1 MQRWQ
6 FLRISSKIA
15 QGFLPLQFLPVRFLT
30 VLLMSLTPVALN
42 SCAISQPS
50 KPFSSEVLP
59 TEAIAEISEIR
70 SFPVRVKYLNATSA
84 KPASVGA
91 SLKVDESVSTE
102 DSSTAQLTMRNGV
115 IIRIGGV
122 SNLKIKPQN
131 QVEFT
136 AGKLVAWS
144 ASDRKTPSQI
154 QTPFGEIASNGGT
167 IYIEIPPK
175 AAEDRRVIA
184 LDGTVTVLLKQS
196 SSIVTI
202 GKGEE
207 IRIKADGKATAP
219 ARAEKES
226 IEKRIANNN
235 LIFGFSSQL
244 ASLNQ
249 IVAEFGVTSTVKE
262 ARTLEFRRS
271 DLPTKPTEATKP
283 PKINYTSGA
292 PAEKS
297 DRNDRREERREEPIV
312 EPRREEPT
320 AARNS
325 EPTAPEKTSEPSPAN
340 NPAPINPPE
349 PPVTTNPIAPPVEP
363 IPSQP
368 APLEPPPQPVQPE
381 IPAPEPP
388 PVAPKP
394 RN

>member
-1 MQRWQ
+1 MR
-6 FLRISSKIA
+6 
-15 QGFLPLQFLPVRFLT
+15 FLPVRFLT
-30 VLLMSLTPVALN
+30 VLLLSLTPVALN
-42 SCAISQPS
+42 SCAISQPT
-50 KPFSSEVLP
+50 KPFSSEALP

-70 SFPVRVKYLNATSA
+70 SYPVRVKYLNATSA
-84 KPASVGA
+84 KPASVGG

-115 IIRIGGV
+115 IFRIGGV

-136 AGKLVAWS
+136 SGKLVAWS
-144 ASDRKTPSQI
+144 ASDRKAPSQI
-154 QTPFGEIASNGGT
+154 QTPFGEISSNGGT
-167 IYIEIPPK
+167 MYLEIPPK
-175 AAEDRRVIA
+175 AAEDRRIIA

-219 ARAEKES
+219 TRIDKEG

-249 IVAEFGVTSTVKE
+249 IIAEFGVTSTVKE
-262 ARTLEFRRS
+262 ASTLQFRRS

-283 PKINYTSGA
+283 PKVNYTSGA
-292 PAEKS
+292 AANDKS
-297 DRNDRREERREEPIV
+297 DKNDRYDRSDRYDRYDRREEPV
-312 EPRREEPT
+312 ERRREEPT

-340 NPAPINPPE
+340 TAPPNNPDPKPITSN
-349 PPVTTNPIAPPVEP
+349 PVTAPVEP
-363 IPSQP
+363 VKPPQP
-368 APLEPPPQPVQPE
+368 APLEPPPPPVQPE
-381 IPAPEPP
+381 ILAPEPK
-388 PVAPKP
+388 PVVPKP
-394 RN
+394 KN

>member
-1 MQRWQ
+1 MR
-6 FLRISSKIA
+6 
-15 QGFLPLQFLPVRFLT
+15 FLPVRFLS
-30 VLLMSLTPVALN
+30 LLLLSLTPVALN
-42 SCAISQPS
+42 SCAISQPT
-50 KPFSSEVLP
+50 KPFSSEALP
-59 TEAIAEISEIR
+59 TEAIAEISEVR

-84 KPASVGA
+84 KPASVGGP
-91 SLKVDESVSTE
+91 LKVDESVSTE
-102 DSSTAQLTMRNGV
+102 DSSTAQLAMRNGV
-115 IIRIGGV
+115 IFRIGGV

-136 AGKLVAWS
+136 SGKLVAWS
-144 ASDRKTPSQI
+144 ASDRKAPAQI
-154 QTPFGEIASNGGT
+154 QTPFGEISSNGGT
-167 IYIEIPPK
+167 IYLEIPPK
-175 AAEDRRVIA
+175 AAEDRRIIA

-219 ARAEKES
+219 ARVDKET

-249 IVAEFGVTSTVKE
+249 IIAEFGVTSTVKE
-262 ARTLEFRRS
+262 ASTLQFRRS
-271 DLPTKPTEATKP
+271 DLPTKPTEASKP
-283 PKINYTSGA
+283 TKINYTSGA
-292 PAEKS
+292 AANDKSDKNDKS
-297 DRNDRREERREEPIV
+297 DRNDRYEPPVERR
-312 EPRREEPT
+312 REDPT
-320 AARNS
+320 AARNA

-340 NPAPINPPE
+340 TAAPNNPPD
-349 PPVTTNPIAPPVEP
+349 PRPITTNPVAAPVEP
-363 IPSQP
+363 ARSTQP

-394 RN
+394 KN

>member
-6 FLRISSKIA
+6 FLRISSKITMR
-15 QGFLPLQFLPVRFLT
+15 FLPVRFLS
-30 VLLMSLTPVALN
+30 LLLLSLTPVALN
-42 SCAISQPS
+42 SCAISQPT
-50 KPFSSEVLP
+50 KPFSSEALP
-59 TEAIAEISEIR
+59 TEAIAEISEVR

-84 KPASVGA
+84 KPASVGGP
-91 SLKVDESVSTE
+91 LKVDESVSTE
-102 DSSTAQLTMRNGV
+102 DSSTAQLAMRNGV
-115 IIRIGGV
+115 IFRIGGV

-136 AGKLVAWS
+136 SGKLVAWS
-144 ASDRKTPSQI
+144 ASDRKAPAQI
-154 QTPFGEIASNGGT
+154 QTPFGEISSNGGT
-167 IYIEIPPK
+167 IYLEIPPK
-175 AAEDRRVIA
+175 AAEDRRIIA

-219 ARAEKES
+219 ARVDKET

-249 IVAEFGVTSTVKE
+249 IIAEFGVTSTVKE
-262 ARTLEFRRS
+262 ASTLQFRRS
-271 DLPTKPTEATKP
+271 DLPTKPTEASKP

-292 PAEKS
+292 AANDKSDKNDKS
-297 DRNDRREERREEPIV
+297 DRNDRYEPPVERR
-312 EPRREEPT
+312 REDPT
-320 AARNS
+320 AARNA

-340 NPAPINPPE
+340 TAAPNNPPD
-349 PPVTTNPIAPPVEP
+349 PRPIPTNPVAAPVEP
-363 IPSQP
+363 ARSTQP

-394 RN
+394 KN

>member
-1 MQRWQ
+1 MQRWH
-6 FLRISSKIA
+6 FLRISSKIS
-15 QGFLPLQFLPVRFLT
+15 GRFLT

-42 SCAISQPS
+42 SCAISQPA
-50 KPFSSEVLP
+50 KPFSSEALP

-70 SFPVRVKYLNATSA
+70 SYPVRVKYLNATSA
-84 KPASVGA
+84 KPASVGGP
-91 SLKVDESVSTE
+91 LKVDESVSTE

-122 SNLKIKPQN
+122 SSLTIKPQN

-136 AGKLVAWS
+136 SGKLVAWS
-144 ASDRKTPSQI
+144 ASDRKAPAQI
-154 QTPFGEIASNGGT
+154 QTPFGEISSNGGT
-167 IYIEIPPK
+167 IYLEIPPK
-175 AAEDRRVIA
+175 AAEDRRIIA

-219 ARAEKES
+219 TRVEKES

-249 IVAEFGVTSTVKE
+249 IIAEFGVTSTVKE
-262 ARTLEFRRS
+262 ASSLKFRRS
-271 DLPTKPTEATKP
+271 DLPTKPTEASKP
-283 PKINYTSGA
+283 PKINYTSGSA
-292 PAEKS
+292 ANDKS
-297 DRNDRREERREEPIV
+297 DKNDRSDRVEPPVERRPEQ
-312 EPRREEPT
+312 PT
-320 AARNS
+320 AAKNS
-325 EPTAPEKTSEPSPAN
+325 EPPTPEKTGEPSPTNTA
-340 NPAPINPPE
+340 APTNSADTRPI
-349 PPVTTNPIAPPVEP
+349 TTNPSATPVEP
-363 IPSQP
+363 ARPPQP

-381 IPAPEPP
+381 IAAPEPR

-394 RN
+394 KN

>member
-1 MQRWQ
+1 MR
-6 FLRISSKIA
+6 
-15 QGFLPLQFLPVRFLT
+15 FLPVRFLP
-30 VLLMSLTPVALN
+30 VRFLALLLLSLTPVALN
-42 SCAISQPS
+42 SCAISQPT
-50 KPFSSEVLP
+50 KPFSSEALP
-59 TEAIAEISEIR
+59 TEAIAEISEVR

-84 KPASVGA
+84 KPASVGGP
-91 SLKVDESVSTE
+91 LKVDESVSTE
-102 DSSTAQLTMRNGV
+102 DSSTAQLAMRNGV
-115 IIRIGGV
+115 IFRIGGV

-136 AGKLVAWS
+136 SGKLVAWS
-144 ASDRKTPSQI
+144 ASDRKAP
-154 QTPFGEIASNGGT
+154 
-167 IYIEIPPK
+167 
-175 AAEDRRVIA
+175 AEDRRIIA

-219 ARAEKES
+219 ARVDKET

-249 IVAEFGVTSTVKE
+249 IIAEFGVTSTVKE
-262 ARTLEFRRS
+262 ASTLQFRRS
-271 DLPTKPTEATKP
+271 DLPTKPTEASKP

-292 PAEKS
+292 AANDKSDKNDKS
-297 DRNDRREERREEPIV
+297 DRNDRYEPPVER
-312 EPRREEPT
+312 RREEPT
-320 AARNS
+320 AARNA

-340 NPAPINPPE
+340 TAAPNNPPD
-349 PPVTTNPIAPPVEP
+349 PRPITTNPVATPVEP
-363 IPSQP
+363 ARPAQP

-394 RN
+394 KN

>member
-6 FLRISSKIA
+6 FLRISSKV
-15 QGFLPLQFLPVRFLT
+15 PMRFLPVRFLA
-30 VLLMSLTPVALN
+30 LLLLSLTPVALN
-42 SCAISQPS
+42 SCAISQPT
-50 KPFSSEVLP
+50 KPFSSEALP
-59 TEAIAEISEIR
+59 TEAIAEISEVR

-84 KPASVGA
+84 KPASVGGP
-91 SLKVDESVSTE
+91 LKVDESVSTE

-115 IIRIGGV
+115 IFRIGGV

-136 AGKLVAWS
+136 SGKLVAWS
-144 ASDRKTPSQI
+144 ASDRKAPAQI
-154 QTPFGEIASNGGT
+154 QTPFGEISSNGGT
-167 IYIEIPPK
+167 IYLEIPPK
-175 AAEDRRVIA
+175 AAEDRRIIA

-196 SSIVTI
+196 SSIVTV

-207 IRIKADGKATAP
+207 VRIKADGKATTP
-219 ARAEKES
+219 ARVDKET

-249 IVAEFGVTSTVKE
+249 IIAEFGVTSTVKE
-262 ARTLEFRRS
+262 ASTLQFRRS
-271 DLPTKPTEATKP
+271 DLPTKPTEAAKP
-283 PKINYTSGA
+283 PKVNYTSGA
-292 PAEKS
+292 AANDKSDKNDKS
-297 DRNDRREERREEPIV
+297 DRYDRYEPPVERRRED
-312 EPRREEPT
+312 PT
-320 AARNS
+320 TARNA

-340 NPAPINPPE
+340 TAAPISPPDPRPITSNP
-349 PPVTTNPIAPPVEP
+349 VAAPVEP
-363 IPSQP
+363 VRPPQP

-388 PVAPKP
+388 PIAPKP
-394 RN
+394 KN

>member
-6 FLRISSKIA
+6 FLRISSKI
-15 QGFLPLQFLPVRFLT
+15 PRQFVPVRFLA
-30 VLLMSLTPVALN
+30 VLLISLTPVALN
-42 SCAISQPS
+42 SCATSQPT

-59 TEAIAEISEIR
+59 TEVIAEISEIR
-70 SFPVRVKYLNATSA
+70 SYPVRVKYLNATSA
-84 KPASVGA
+84 KPASVGG

-115 IIRIGGV
+115 VFRIGGV
-122 SNLKIKPQN
+122 SSLKIKPKN

-144 ASDRKTPSQI
+144 ASDRKVPSQV
-154 QTPFGEIASNGGT
+154 QTPFGEISSNGGT
-167 IYIEIPPK
+167 MYIEIPPK
-175 AAEDRRVIA
+175 AADDRRIIA

-196 SSIVTI
+196 STIVTI

-219 ARAEKES
+219 TRVDKES

-249 IVAEFGVTSTVKE
+249 IIAEFGVTSNVKE

-271 DLPTKPTEATKP
+271 DLPTKPTDAIKP

-292 PAEKS
+292 PADKSDKNDRS
-297 DRNDRREERREEPIV
+297 DRNDRYDPPVER
-312 EPRREEPT
+312 RREEPT
-320 AARNS
+320 AAKNP
-325 EPTAPEKTSEPSPAN
+325 EPATPQKTSEPSPVN
-340 NPAPINPPE
+340 TPDPRPI
-349 PPVTTNPIAPPVEP
+349 TTNPIATPVEP
-363 IPSQP
+363 ARPSQP

-381 IPAPEPP
+381 MPAPEPP

>member
-6 FLRISSKIA
+6 FLRISSKI
-15 QGFLPLQFLPVRFLT
+15 PMRFLPVRFFA
-30 VLLMSLTPVALN
+30 LLLLSLTPVALN
-42 SCAISQPS
+42 SCAISQPT
-50 KPFSSEVLP
+50 KPFSSEALP

-70 SFPVRVKYLNATSA
+70 SYPVRVKYLNATSA
-84 KPASVGA
+84 KPASVGGP
-91 SLKVDESVSTE
+91 LKVDESVSTE
-102 DSSTAQLTMRNGV
+102 DSSTAQLAMRNGV
-115 IIRIGGV
+115 IFRIGGV

-136 AGKLVAWS
+136 SGKLVAWS
-144 ASDRKTPSQI
+144 ASDRKAPAQI
-154 QTPFGEIASNGGT
+154 QTPFGEISSNGGT
-167 IYIEIPPK
+167 IYLEIPPK
-175 AAEDRRVIA
+175 AAEDRRIIA

-219 ARAEKES
+219 ARVDKET

-249 IVAEFGVTSTVKE
+249 IIAEFGVTSTVKE
-262 ARTLEFRRS
+262 ASTLQFRRS

-283 PKINYTSGA
+283 PKVNYTSGA
-292 PAEKS
+292 AANDKSDKNDKS
-297 DRNDRREERREEPIV
+297 DRNDRYEAPVERR
-312 EPRREEPT
+312 REDPT
-320 AARNS
+320 AARNA
-325 EPTAPEKTSEPSPAN
+325 EPAPEKTSEPSPAN
-340 NPAPINPPE
+340 TAAPISPPDPRPITSNP
-349 PPVTTNPIAPPVEP
+349 VAAPVEP
-363 IPSQP
+363 ARPPQP

-394 RN
+394 KN

>member
-6 FLRISSKIA
+6 FLRISSKISMR
-15 QGFLPLQFLPVRFLT
+15 FLPVRFLA
-30 VLLMSLTPVALN
+30 LLLLSLTPVALN
-42 SCAISQPS
+42 SCAISQPT
-50 KPFSSEVLP
+50 KPFSSEALP

-70 SFPVRVKYLNATSA
+70 SYPVRVKYLNATSA
-84 KPASVGA
+84 KPASVGGP
-91 SLKVDESVSTE
+91 LKVDESVSTE

-115 IIRIGGV
+115 IFRIGGV

-136 AGKLVAWS
+136 SGKLVAWS

-154 QTPFGEIASNGGT
+154 QTPFGEISSNGGT
-167 IYIEIPPK
+167 IYVEIPPK
-175 AAEDRRVIA
+175 AAEDRRIIA

-202 GKGEE
+202 VKGEE

-219 ARAEKES
+219 ARVDKET

-249 IVAEFGVTSTVKE
+249 IIAEFGVISTVKE
-262 ARTLEFRRS
+262 ASTLQFRRS
-271 DLPTKPTEATKP
+271 DLPTKPTEAAKP
-283 PKINYTSGA
+283 PKVNYTSGA
-292 PAEKS
+292 ANDKNDKS
-297 DRNDRREERREEPIV
+297 DRNDRYEAPVERR
-312 EPRREEPT
+312 REDPT

-325 EPTAPEKTSEPSPAN
+325 EPTAPEKPSEPSPENTA
-340 NPAPINPPE
+340 APISPPDPRPITSNP
-349 PPVTTNPIAPPVEP
+349 VAAPVEP
-363 IPSQP
+363 ARPPQP

-388 PVAPKP
+388 PIAPKP
-394 RN
+394 KN